1 MWIIDGD
8 MLDIKRRYCL
18 KKKELKKIKEELDG
32 IFGNEIIPKKA
43 NAELAITED
52 YEMILINNEPV
63 AFKIN
68 DKIYPTL
75 KTILNHELNK
85 GKVVVDM
92 GAVRFLANGAD
103 VMSPGIVDAD
113 EDIKEGDV
121 VFVVDETHH
130 RPLCVGEALMDGKTM
145 KESNKGKAIKTIHYI
160 GDDIWK
166 F

>member
-1 MWIIDGD
+1 ME
-8 MLDIKRRYCL
+8 IKRRYCL
-18 KKKELKKIKEELDG
+18 KKKELKKIKEELNN
-32 IFGNEIIPKKA
+32 IFGTEIIPKKA

-52 YEMILINNEPV
+52 YEMILIDNEPV

-68 DKIYPTL
+68 DKVYPTL
-75 KTILNHELNK
+75 KTLLNHELDK

-92 GAVRFLANGAD
+92 GAVKFLANGAD
-103 VMSPGIVDAD
+103 VMAPGIVEAD
-113 EDIKEGDV
+113 ENIKEGDV
-121 VFVVDETHH
+121 VFVVDETHN

-166 F
+166 SK